1 MSSISQ
7 SAEMPAETSSAAPEM
22 AGLPMPR
29 RLFATLAVMATLVL
43 VVLDGAIANVAL
55 PTIHTD
61 LQVSAAA
68 TVWVV
73 TAYQLALVMGLL
85 PGAALGESLGYRR
98 VFLAGIVVFTGASVL
113 CALAPSL
120 MWLVVARFVQGLG
133 AAPLMALAVALLRH
147 VFPREMMGRVIG
159 WNALVIALAAAI
171 GPTIGAAILS
181 VASWPWIFA
190 VNVPIGILV
199 LVAARFLP
207 APSGSGRGLDGLS
220 VVLNAAGFGCLVL
233 GADAVIGRPETGVP
247 LLAVAA
253 ASFIALVRREAPR
266 RAPLIPLDLLR
277 RRSFR
282 LSVIASVCC
291 FSAQMSS
298 YVALPFIFQHGLGLS
313 ALLTGICMTPW
324 PLVVAFAGP
333 ISGRLSDRIHGGI
346 LCAVG
351 GATLAAGLALSA
363 LWPLGGSPLPLV
375 AMTMLC
381 GLGFGL
387 FQVPNNRNMLVSVEP
402 ERAGAAG
409 GMQGTAR
416 LVGQTAGGL
425 IMTVLFTL
433 TPAEVAPHMGLGVGA
448 VLAALA
454 GGVSALRVRA
464 E

>member
-1 MSSISQ
+1 MSSL
-7 SAEMPAETSSAAPEM
+7 AHTDAVVPM
-22 AGLPMPR
+22 AGLPMPQ
-29 RLFATLAVMATLVL
+29 RLFATLAVLSTLVL

-55 PTIHTD
+55 PTIHTE
-61 LQVSAAA
+61 LKVSAAA

-85 PGAALGESLGYRR
+85 PSAALGQSLGYRK
-98 VFLAGIVVFTGASVL
+98 VFAGGVVVFTVASVL

-120 MWLVVARFVQGLG
+120 TWLVIARFVQGLG
-133 AAPLMALAVALLRH
+133 AAPLMSLAVALLRH
-147 VFPREMMGRVIG
+147 VFPPRMMGRVIG
-159 WNALVIALAAAI
+159 WNALVVALSSAI
-171 GPTIGAAILS
+171 GPTIGAAVLS

-190 VNVPIGILV
+190 VNVPIGLVV
-199 LVAARFLP
+199 LVAVRALP
-207 APSGSGRGLDGLS
+207 SPAGSGHALDGLS
-220 VVLNAAGFGCLVL
+220 VLLNAAGFGCLVM
-233 GADAVIGRPETGVP
+233 GADAVIERPETGLP
-247 LLAVAA
+247 LLAVSA

-298 YVALPFIFQHGLGLS
+298 YVALPFIFQHGFGLS
-313 ALLTGICMTPW
+313 AMMTGIGMTPW

-333 ISGRLSDRIHGGI
+333 VSGRLSDRMNGAV

-351 GATLAAGLALSA
+351 GLTLAAGLLMAA
-363 LWPLGGSPLPLV
+363 LWPESGSPVPLV
-375 AMTMLC
+375 AMTMVC

-416 LVGQTAGGL
+416 LVGQTTGGL

-433 TPAEVAPHMGLGVGA
+433 TPADVAPHLGLGVGA

-454 GGVSALRVRA
+454 GGVSALRAR
-464 E
+464 